1 MAQQETLFQQR
12 IGALPTIH
20 ADYWSFSIGGAVQH
34 PLILSYTDVLA
45 LPHVEFTCALAC
57 AAHKPDSVPLIGQAR
72 WRGVPMQALL
82 DEVTIVPEAQHAH
95 ITAADGF
102 SSSLPLDLLAQTLL
116 VTAMDGA
123 PLPLEHGAPA
133 RLILP
138 GHAGY
143 KMPKWV
149 QRISLSADPQP
160 GFWEA
165 RGWSQTGAAPLIAY
179 FSAPQHLQPVSGTVT
194 LAGKAYAGSRA
205 VTCVEISVDGGP
217 WMPVEVA
224 PSVPFCQ
231 TTWQIEWTPP
241 GPGDYLLRV
250 RATAEGDSTSSADL
264 HTIVAR
270 VTGNA

>member
-1 MAQQETLFQQR
+1 MAQHETLFQQR
-12 IGALPTIH
+12 IGALPTVH
-20 ADYWSFSIGGAVQH
+20 TDFWSFSIGGAVQH
-34 PLILSYTDVLA
+34 PLILSYADVVA
-45 LPHVEFTCALAC
+45 LPHIEMTCALAC
-57 AAHKPDSVPLIGQAR
+57 AAHKPDSRPLIGQAR

-82 DEVTIVPEAQHAH
+82 SEVEIAPQAEHAH

-116 VTAMDGA
+116 VTDMDDA

-165 RGWSQTGAAPLIAY
+165 RGWSETGTAPLIAY
-179 FSAPQHLQPVSGTVT
+179 FSTPEHLQPVSGTVV

-205 VTCVEISVDGGP
+205 VARVEISVDGGP
-217 WMPVEVA
+217 WMPVDVA
-224 PSVPFCQ
+224 PSAPFCQ
-231 TTWQIEWTPP
+231 TTWQIAWTPP
-241 GPGDYLLRV
+241 APGDYLLRV
-250 RATAEGDSTSSADL
+250 RAAAEGDSVSSTDL
-264 HTIVAR
+264 HAIIVR
-270 VTGNA
+270 VTENA